1 MFGSILKDTV
11 NNVKG
16 AHAAILMGFDGI
28 PVDMYTGGEDSDS
41 DIEAI
46 GMEFSVLL
54 KEIQS
59 AAQQLEAGN
68 ANEITV
74 RTEKLSTIM
83 RVLND
88 EYFLAIAVDA
98 NGNLGKARYLLR
110 MAVPK
115 LLEAL

>member
-28 PVDMYTGGEDSDS
+28 PVDAYTGNSTS
-41 DIEAI
+41 DIETI

-54 KEIQS
+54 REIQS
-59 AAQQLEAGN
+59 AAVQLEAGN
-68 ANEITV
+68 ANEITI
-74 RTEKLSTIM
+74 RTEKFSTIL
-83 RVLND
+83 RILND
-88 EYFLAIAVDA
+88 EYFLAITVDSD
-98 NGNLGKARYLLR
+98 GNLGKARYLLR

-115 LLEAL
+115 LLAVL